1 MLTLADNRFSLYELI
16 DWRNRYNIFSERRAL
31 LASWCRT
38 IELAVIERQINTEVY
53 AGFQQMRY
61 LKPIVPRYQKMST
74 FASHVWVFGQPSSDD
89 PALESLRGV
98 HLQPG
103 DQLIKEWFL
112 VVNHPSY
119 ARALVAHE
127 MSKPGTP
134 HSKRIFRGILTSDHG
149 QVALFDNLLKDR
161 VAKLQDV
168 S

>member
-16 DWRNRYNIFSERRAL
+16 DWRNMYNIFSERRAL

-38 IELAVIERQINTEVY
+38 IELAVIERQLNTEVY
-53 AGFQQMRY
+53 AGFQQIRY
-61 LKPIVPRYQKMST
+61 LTPILPRYQKMST
-74 FASHVWVFGQPSSDD
+74 FASHVWVFGQPGASD
-89 PALESLRGV
+89 PALDGLHGV

-112 VVNHPSY
+112 VVNTPAY

-134 HSKRIFRGILTSDHG
+134 HPKRTFRGILTSDQK
-149 QVALFDNLLKDR
+149 QVAQFANLLQER
-161 VAKLQDV
+161 IAKLQDA
-168 S
+168 